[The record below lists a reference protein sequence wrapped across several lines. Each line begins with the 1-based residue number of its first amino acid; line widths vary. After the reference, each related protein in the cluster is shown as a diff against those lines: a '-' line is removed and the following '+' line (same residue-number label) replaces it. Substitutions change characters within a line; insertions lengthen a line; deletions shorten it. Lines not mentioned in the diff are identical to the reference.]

1 MNAYLLNTET
11 MQWPIYEGDYKAMY
25 PNVSFSNPLV
35 PFPPCVW
42 VQDTTQPSYNWI
54 TEGVREI
61 TPTEV
66 DSEWVR
72 TWEVYSLPADEVAKN
87 QEIAK
92 QNNKTQASGLLSA
105 TDWVELGDV
114 ANPSNPPYLVNKSE
128 FTTYRAQLR
137 AIAVNPPVLVE
148 VWPTKPVEVWA
159 S

>member
-25 PNVSFSNPLV
+25 PNVSFTNPLV

-42 VQDTTQPSYNWI
+42 VQDTNQPLYNWI
-54 TEGVREI
+54 TEGVREV
-61 TPTEV
+61 TPTQSGE
-66 DSEWVR
+66 DWFRS
-72 TWEVYSLPADEVAKN
+72 WEVYSLPADEVAKN

-114 ANPSNPPYLVNKSE
+114 SNAALNPHLTNKTE
-128 FTTYRAQLR
+128 FTAYRSQLR
-137 AIAVNPPVLVE
+137 SIAVNPPVLVDSWPVKPDE
-148 VWPTKPVEVWA
+148 VW
-159 S
+159 SF